1 MFRLFFK
8 TWPTTV
14 RVAAATAATASAA
27 TVTTFALSE
36 EEKPAVF
43 NVEHYGDC
51 GLNGKF
57 VLDQAVQKFAGG
69 EDGGGGRFED
79 PELRDIAA
87 NADGI
92 LAVLKEHCDLTE
104 GSTIA
109 DVGSGT
115 GLFINRF
122 SKAVGDTGRVWAV
135 ELSDVFADYLRRRA
149 RRENLHNVVV
159 AQSDD
164 KAVNLDMDSI
174 DVAICIDVYHHLLF
188 PKTFSKSVYRAL
200 RPGGKY
206 VVIDFHRDP
215 EIFKNGDPGHQGSWV
230 LDHVRAGRE
239 VFLAELE
246 SVGFELVEEPEI
258 PGMIENYVL
267 VLQKKQEVGK
277 A

>member
-1 MFRLFFK
+1 MLLMARTL
-8 TWPTTV
+8 
-14 RVAAATAATASAA
+14 
-27 TVTTFALSE
+27 LYIYIE
-36 EEKPAVF
+36 
-43 NVEHYGDC
+43 
-51 GLNGKF
+51 
-57 VLDQAVQKFAGG
+57 AVQKFAGG

-200 RPGGKY
+200 RPGGK
-206 VVIDFHRDP
+206 
-215 EIFKNGDPGHQGSWV
+215 
-230 LDHVRAGRE
+230 
-239 VFLAELE
+239 
-246 SVGFELVEEPEI
+246 
-258 PGMIENYVL
+258 
-267 VLQKKQEVGK
+267 
-277 A
+277 